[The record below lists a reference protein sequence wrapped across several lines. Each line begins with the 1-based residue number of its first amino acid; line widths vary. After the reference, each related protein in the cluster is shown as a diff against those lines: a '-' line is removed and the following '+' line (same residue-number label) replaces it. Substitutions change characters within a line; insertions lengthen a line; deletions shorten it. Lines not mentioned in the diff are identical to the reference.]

1 MQVFLLY
8 LTTLSYHL
16 QRKWFAVKYCDEI
29 EEYSPAEMAL
39 IYYSELLPTLF
50 FLKFD
55 FSVHVM
61 AESIYWVTVFSN
73 IVVTSGA
80 ILL

>member
-1 MQVFLLY
+1 MGTV
-8 LTTLSYHL
+8 LSYHL

-29 EEYSPAEMAL
+29 EEYSAAEIAL
-39 IYYSELLPTLF
+39 LYYFSELLPTLF

-61 AESIYWVTVFSN
+61 ADSRRNPPGLHSNPVYWVTV
-73 IVVTSGA
+73 
-80 ILL
+80 